1 MRRKGALR
9 TRVLL
14 WLSIMLLAFF
24 AATIAALEWSL
35 SASLSRARSE
45 VLEAQ
50 LIALM
55 SAAEA
60 NEGART
66 LSVPSLPDRRMATPE
81 SGLYGEIR
89 TLDGELMWRSPSA
102 VALAATDIDAA
113 PPGVRQ
119 QGRVDDAVGG
129 AERTQRSVTV
139 TWEFDDGITE
149 QFVFVISQSLE
160 PYRAQQR
167 GFRIGLVSWFA
178 GLTLATLILLSLVLR
193 RVLRPLATIE
203 SEIRDIETGRRER
216 LSATQPTEL
225 AGVGRNLNAL
235 LARERGR
242 QQRYRDSLANLA
254 HSLKTPLAAM
264 QTVIGSVGEPELRR
278 ALADGIARMDR
289 IVAYQ
294 LKRAS
299 VIGDKLPGVRAVP
312 VAPVV
317 QDLHDSLV
325 KVYRER
331 NMDVTLDIDQTATFY
346 GDEGDLQEILGNLMD
361 NAWKYGRSRIM
372 VKVTMRTQDETVHL
386 EIRVEDDGPGVPT
399 ELASLAT
406 SRGMRLDENQP
417 GHGIGLAVVRDIVE
431 TLDGELVIGHSLLGG
446 AALVVTLPAPA

>member
-1 MRRKGALR
+1 MSRRGSLR

-60 NEGART
+60 DEGVRKLT
-66 LSVPSLPDRRMATPE
+66 VPVLPDRRMATPE

-89 TLDGELMWRSPSA
+89 TPEGELMWRSPSG
-102 VALAATDIDAA
+102 VALADTPVDAA

-119 QGRVDDAVGG
+119 QRRINDREPQ

-139 TWEFDDGITE
+139 AWEFDDGATE

-178 GLTLATLILLSLVLR
+178 GITLATLILLSLVLR
-193 RVLRPLATIE
+193 RVLRPLAVIE
-203 SEIRDIETGRRER
+203 SEIREIETGRRER
-216 LSATQPTEL
+216 LSAGQPAEL

-264 QTVIGSVGEPELRR
+264 QAVIGSIAEIELRQ

-294 LKRAS
+294 LQRARI
-299 VIGDKLPGVRAVP
+299 IGDKAPGVRAVA
-312 VAPVV
+312 VSPVV
-317 QDLHDSLV
+317 TDLHESLV
-325 KVYRER
+325 KVYRGRSMHVDLEV
-331 NMDVTLDIDQTATFY
+331 DEAATFY

-361 NAWKYGRSRIM
+361 NAWKYGRSRIT
-372 VKVTMRTQDETVHL
+372 VKGAMIISDDGAQL
-386 EIRVEDDGPGVPT
+386 EIVVEDDGPGLSAEMAV
-399 ELASLAT
+399 LAT
-406 SRGMRLDENQP
+406 TRGMRLDETQA

-431 TLDGELVIGHSLLGG
+431 SLDGELEIGYSSLGG
-446 AALVVTLPAPA
+446 AALRVTLPASG